1 MSLADPRPFFQRLRV
16 GHLLGPD
23 LSRAEVD
30 GCNAL
35 LDAFAAAK
43 WPLSFAAYGLA
54 TAYHETGHTMQ
65 PVKEFGGPKY
75 FAKYDTGRLAA
86 ALGNTP
92 AADGDG
98 IAFAGRGYVQITGF
112 TNYKRASDELGVNFV
127 KTPDLA
133 LNPKHAADIMVRGCE
148 EGWFTGKAF
157 RHYLPKNGPA
167 VAAQFRECRR
177 VINGTDRADL
187 IAGYAVEFQRALQA
201 GVWQ

>member
-1 MSLADPRPFFQRLRV
+1 MSLGDPRPFFQRLRV
-16 GHLLGPD
+16 GHMLGPD

-30 GCNAL
+30 GCNTL
-35 LDAFAAAK
+35 LTAFAAAD
-43 WPLSFAAYGLA
+43 WPLAFAAYGLA

-98 IAFAGRGYVQITGF
+98 ITFAGRGYVQITGYA
-112 TNYKRASDELGVNFV
+112 NYKRASDKLGINFIS
-127 KTPDLA
+127 TPDLA
-133 LNPKHAADIMVRGCE
+133 LLPKHAADIMVKGCS

-167 VAAQFRECRR
+167 VSSQFRECRR
-177 VINGTDRADL
+177 VINGLDRAEL
-187 IAGYAVEFQRALQA
+187 IAGYAVEFQKALQA
-201 GVWQ
+201 GIWQ